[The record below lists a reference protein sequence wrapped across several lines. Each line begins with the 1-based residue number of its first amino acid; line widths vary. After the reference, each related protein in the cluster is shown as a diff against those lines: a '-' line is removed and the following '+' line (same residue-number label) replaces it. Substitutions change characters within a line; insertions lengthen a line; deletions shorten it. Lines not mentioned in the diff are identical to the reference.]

1 MTEKMA
7 AFRARQAEKSKQ
19 NQAKGLLPPPQGS
32 VPMADYLK
40 LSDELNV
47 WRNRAVDAEAR
58 LKGSG
63 DILGEGRLGLELKK
77 GD

>member
-19 NQAKGLLPPPQGS
+19 NKAKGLLPPPQGS
-32 VPMADYLK
+32 IPMADYLK
-40 LSDELNV
+40 LADELNV

-63 DILGEGRLGLELKK
+63 DILGEGRLELKK